1 MCISSMV
8 RSITLLPFRDRL
20 PAHARSGVSRKGR
33 SVMLLTIEDMHIYY
47 GHIYAVK
54 GVSLEVAEGEIVAVM
69 GSNGAGKSTTIKTLC
84 GLVKPKQGRIWLAG
98 QDITRLNPGQIAQAG
113 VGYVPEGR
121 RVFAQMSVL
130 ENLMIGAYTR
140 HRAATLKQE
149 LATIY
154 NYFPILESRAKM
166 LAGTLSGGE
175 QQMLALGRA
184 LMTRPRLLVLDE
196 PSLGLA
202 PLLVK
207 QVFALLER
215 LNREHGLSILLVEQN
230 AHMALRIAHHGIV
243 LETGQVALRGSATE
257 LLENPVVQ
265 AIYLGGK
272 QYQGGTKTDARLAPE
287 TPGKDV
293 VL

>member
-1 MCISSMV
+1 
-8 RSITLLPFRDRL
+8 
-20 PAHARSGVSRKGR
+20 
-33 SVMLLTIEDMHIYY
+33 MLLTIEDMHIYY

-69 GSNGAGKSTTIKTLC
+69 GSNGAGKSTTIKALC
-84 GLVKPKQGRIWLAG
+84 GLVKPKQGRISLAG
-98 QDITRLNPGQIAQAG
+98 QDITRLNSGRIAQAG

-130 ENLMIGAYTR
+130 ENLMIGAYAR
-140 HRAATLKQE
+140 HRAPTLKQE
-149 LATIY
+149 LATVY
-154 NYFPILESRAKM
+154 SYFPILESRAKM

-184 LMTRPRLLVLDE
+184 LMTRPKLLVLDE

-215 LNREHGLSILLVEQN
+215 LNRENGLSILLVEQN

-257 LLENPVVQ
+257 LLQNPVVQ

-272 QYQGGTKTDARLAPE
+272 QYQGGTKPAPRDVPE
-287 TPGKDV
+287 THGQEMI
-293 VL
+293 L

>member
-1 MCISSMV
+1 
-8 RSITLLPFRDRL
+8 
-20 PAHARSGVSRKGR
+20 
-33 SVMLLTIEDMHIYY
+33 MLLTIEDIHIYY

-69 GSNGAGKSTTIKTLC
+69 GSNGAGKSTTIKALC
-84 GLVKPKQGRIWLAG
+84 GLVKPKQGRISLAG
-98 QDITRLNPGQIAQAG
+98 QDITRLNSGRIAQAG

-130 ENLMIGAYTR
+130 ENLMIGAYAR
-140 HRAATLKQE
+140 HRAPTLKQE
-149 LATIY
+149 LATVY
-154 NYFPILESRAKM
+154 SYFPILESRAKM

-184 LMTRPRLLVLDE
+184 LMTRPKLLVLDE

-215 LNREHGLSILLVEQN
+215 LNRENGLSILLVEQN

-257 LLENPVVQ
+257 LLQNPVVQ

-272 QYQGGTKTDARLAPE
+272 EYQGSTKPAPRDVPE
-287 TPGKDV
+287 TNGKEMI
-293 VL
+293 L